1 MSLEAFFKPHS
12 IAVIGASTHPEKLGY
27 AVLDNLV
34 HGGYLTDER
43 KVYPI
48 NPGAETILDLPVYP
62 SVKDIEEPI
71 DLAVIVIP
79 YIHVPEA
86 LRECGEKG
94 IPDVIVISAGFREA
108 GMEGL
113 EREQELVEIAKQY
126 DIRLVGPNCLGVI
139 DTITPLNASFS
150 AGLPPGGPMDFMSQS
165 GALGTA
171 ILDWAQAGRL
181 GINKFV
187 SLGNKADVNE
197 IDLLRAWGPDP
208 TSSTF

>member
-139 DTITPLNASFS
+139 DTSTPAFRLACHPAGRWISCPNPVPSAQLFS
-150 AGLPPGGPMDFMSQS
+150 IGLRPEGS
-165 GALGTA
+165 GLINLFRLGT
-171 ILDWAQAGRL
+171 
-181 GINKFV
+181 K
-187 SLGNKADVNE
+187 
-197 IDLLRAWGPDP
+197 P
-208 TSSTF
+208 T